1 MKIWNLYNG
10 YKIDQVLSGRSNS
23 YLISTDNGNILV
35 DTGRKNKRTL
45 LIKNLQRLQIEK
57 IDWLI
62 LTHAHFDHCEN
73 AGYFQKNYN
82 CRVVVS
88 EKGLSNVK
96 RGYSTLPR
104 GTNPISKIIS
114 GLGNQFL
121 LRLFHF
127 ESFDLDHTYDEFFSF
142 SLPGIDI
149 ELIAT
154 PGHSDDSI
162 SIIVNNEMALV
173 GDAMFGIFKNSIFP
187 PFADNPAEMVE
198 SWDRLLDT
206 DCHTFL
212 PGHGSEIK
220 RELVEREQVKYSS
233 K

>member
-1 MKIWNLYNG
+1 MMRWFLNNG
-10 YKIDQVLSGRSNS
+10 YKIDQLLSGRSNS

-35 DTGRKNKRTL
+35 DTGRKNKRSFL
-45 LIKNLQRLQIEK
+45 LKNLEKLHIEK

-62 LTHAHFDHCEN
+62 LTHTHFDQCEN
-73 AGYFQKNYN
+73 ARFFQNKFNCKVIVSDKGYPMA
-82 CRVVVS
+82 
-88 EKGLSNVK
+88 E
-96 RGYSTLPR
+96 RGYAMHPR
-104 GTNPISKIIS
+104 GTNPFTKAISQ
-114 GLGNQFL
+114 LGNQFFL
-121 LRLFHF
+121 KLSYYQKFIPN
-127 ESFDLDHTYDEFFSF
+127 HTYDDFFSF
-142 SLPGIDI
+142 SIPGINI

-162 SIIVNNEMALV
+162 SIIVNNEIALV
-173 GDAMFGIFKNSIFP
+173 GDTMFGIFKNSIFP

-198 SWDRLLDT
+198 SWEKLLDT

-220 RELVEREQVKYSS
+220 RELVEREHAKYSR

>member
-1 MKIWNLYNG
+1 MKNWNLDNG
-10 YKIDQVLSGRSNS
+10 YKIVQLLSGRSNS
-23 YLISTDNGNILV
+23 YLICADNGNVMV
-35 DTGRKNKRTL
+35 DTGRKNKRSFL
-45 LIKNLQRLQIEK
+45 LKNLEKLHVEK

-62 LTHAHFDHCEN
+62 LTHSHFDHCEN
-73 AGYFQKNYN
+73 ARFFQKNFN
-82 CRVVVS
+82 CKVVVS

-127 ESFDLDHTYDEFFSF
+127 ESFDPDHTYDEFFSF
-142 SLPGIDI
+142 SIPGIDI
-149 ELIAT
+149 DLHCT

-162 SIIVNNEMALV
+162 SIIVNNEIVLV

-187 PFADNPAEMVE
+187 PFADNPAELVE
-198 SWDRLLDT
+198 SWEKLLDT

-212 PGHGSEIK
+212 PGHGSEIN
-220 RELVEREQVKYSS
+220 RELIEREQIKYSR